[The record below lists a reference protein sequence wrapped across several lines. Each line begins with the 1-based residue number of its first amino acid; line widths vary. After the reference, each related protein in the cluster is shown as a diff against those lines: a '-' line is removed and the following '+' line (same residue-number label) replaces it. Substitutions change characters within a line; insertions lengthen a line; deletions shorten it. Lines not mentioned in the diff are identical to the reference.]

1 MTNSQNGGRAISD
14 QVFTNLLASA
24 YALQERQDRLKSR
37 IPASKSHELLSAVL
51 ETQGLVWNHTVHPD
65 TAMQLIA
72 SRSQKLCGA
81 AGAAIA
87 LLEGENLEYRVAIGI
102 AAGMLGSRIL
112 ADSSFSFQQLRSQPV
127 IESSTWRDKA
137 LGTRVNANSV
147 LSVPVHRKGTVGGCI
162 QVFSRVGQFG
172 EEAVYTCELM
182 SSMLTQLLEET
193 EFRGKV
199 HSEESTHPVRAIQ
212 SEAQPST
219 QKQRLW
225 PVEPL
230 AESHTRQQGS
240 GDRNQSMLLPTNG
253 PDHNSQ
259 VGPPPAEPRSRA
271 QAMKYPLAVL
281 LFVIAAYM
289 FGGDRGWT
297 VDLATIAILAFTV
310 AELSKRWFSTKV

>member
-1 MTNSQNGGRAISD
+1 MTNSQNGARAISD

-51 ETQGLVWNHTVHPD
+51 ETQGLVWHHAVHPD

-87 LLEGENLEYRVAIGI
+87 LVEGENLNYRVAIGI

-127 IESSTWRDKA
+127 MESSTWRDRA
-137 LGTRVNANSV
+137 LGTRVSANSI
-147 LSVPVHRKGTVGGCI
+147 LSVPVHRKGTLGGCI
-162 QVFSRVGQFG
+162 QVFSRLGQFG

-182 SSMLTQLLEET
+182 SSILTQLLEET

-199 HSEESTHPVRAIQ
+199 HSDEITHPVGAME
-212 SEAQPST
+212 SEVQP
-219 QKQRLW
+219 LL
-225 PVEPL
+225 P
-230 AESHTRQQGS
+230 ESQTGQQDS
-240 GDRNQSMLLPTNG
+240 GDRKQSVLHPRNG
-253 PDHNSQ
+253 LDHNSE
-259 VGPPPAEPRSRA
+259 VGGPPAKPRSRA
-271 QAMKYPLAVL
+271 AMIYPLAVL
-281 LFVIAAYM
+281 LFVTVAYL

-297 VDLATIAILAFTV
+297 VDVATIAILAFSV